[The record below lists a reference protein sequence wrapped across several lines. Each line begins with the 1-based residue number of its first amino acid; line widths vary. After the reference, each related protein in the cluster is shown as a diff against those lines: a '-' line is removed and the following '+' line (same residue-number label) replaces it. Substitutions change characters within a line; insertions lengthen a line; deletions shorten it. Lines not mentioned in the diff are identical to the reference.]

1 MPPKTKVQARD
12 HVKVQKREWVEPRV
26 HRFDARDAESSHGAV
41 ADGGGGF
48 QGS

>member
-1 MPPKTKVQARD
+1 MPPKTKVQAGD
-12 HVKVQKREWVEPRV
+12 HKVQKLEWVEPRV

-41 ADGGGGF
+41 PDGGGGF